1 MRSPSALAVR
11 SDTDSKLYRKI
22 RRRARVHSLNGKR
35 AHAGIV
41 LSGIGGKFRVE
52 TEDGNILIC
61 TARGVLRRGG
71 GKLLPGDRVTVETCT
86 DIKLSD
92 GTHTEDNTV
101 KKSGASFP
109 GTAGTAR
116 DGSDGVIS
124 ELIPRKNEL
133 IRPPLANLER
143 IFAVISSAFPE
154 PSTLLADKLITI
166 AEHEGI
172 EPIIVISKRDLSPEN
187 AERLT
192 DIYIR
197 CGFTSFSLSSA
208 TGEGVDT
215 LRDYI
220 AHYCADG
227 ISTFAGVSGAG
238 KSTLLNALFPS
249 LELKTGE
256 LSEKLARGKNTTRT
270 SELFS
275 LDSLLGTQAAASSV
289 GSHGYIA
296 DTPGFSMIDFTRYDY
311 YELADLP
318 HVFREFEPYLANCRY
333 SRCTHTC
340 EDGCAVL
347 EAVKTGAI
355 PKTRHESY
363 LSIYAD
369 LKDKRRWKK

>member
-1 MRSPSALAVR
+1 MQ
-11 SDTDSKLYRKI
+11 
-22 RRRARVHSLNGKR
+22 SLNGKR
-35 AHAGIV
+35 ALAGIV

-92 GTHTEDNTV
+92 GIHAEDSTV

-109 GTAGTAR
+109 DTAGTAR
-116 DGSDGVIS
+116 DGSDGVIA

-143 IFAVISSAFPE
+143 IFTVISSAFPE

-197 CGFTSFSLSSA
+197 CGFTVFSLSSA
-208 TGEGVDT
+208 TGEGVDA
-215 LRDYI
+215 LREYI
-220 AHYCADG
+220 AHSCVDG

-318 HVFREFEPYLANCRY
+318 HVFREFEPCLGSCRY

-347 EAVKTGAI
+347 EAVRTGAI

-363 LSIYAD
+363 LSIYSD

>member
-1 MRSPSALAVR
+1 M
-11 SDTDSKLYRKI
+11 
-22 RRRARVHSLNGKR
+22 NGKR
-35 AHAGIV
+35 ALAGIV

-71 GKLLPGDRVTVETCT
+71 GKLLPGDRVTVEICT

-92 GTHTEDNTV
+92 GIYAEDSTG
-101 KKSGASFP
+101 KESGASFP

-192 DIYIR
+192 DIYI
-197 CGFTSFSLSSA
+197 
-208 TGEGVDT
+208 
-215 LRDYI
+215 
-220 AHYCADG
+220 
-227 ISTFAGVSGAG
+227 
-238 KSTLLNALFPS
+238 
-249 LELKTGE
+249 
-256 LSEKLARGKNTTRT
+256 
-270 SELFS
+270 
-275 LDSLLGTQAAASSV
+275 
-289 GSHGYIA
+289 
-296 DTPGFSMIDFTRYDY
+296 
-311 YELADLP
+311 
-318 HVFREFEPYLANCRY
+318 
-333 SRCTHTC
+333 
-340 EDGCAVL
+340 
-347 EAVKTGAI
+347 
-355 PKTRHESY
+355 
-363 LSIYAD
+363 
-369 LKDKRRWKK
+369 

>member
-1 MRSPSALAVR
+1 MQ
-11 SDTDSKLYRKI
+11 
-22 RRRARVHSLNGKR
+22 SLNGKR
-35 AHAGIV
+35 ALAGIV

-92 GTHTEDNTV
+92 GTHTEGSTV
-101 KKSGASFP
+101 KESGASFP
-109 GTAGTAR
+109 GAAGTAR

-143 IFAVISSAFPE
+143 IFVVISSAFPE
-154 PSTLLADKLITI
+154 PSTLLADKLTTI

-220 AHYCADG
+220 AQSCADG

-275 LDSLLGTQAAASSV
+275 LDSLLGTQAAALSV